1 MHTRIKSLMSALLLT
16 ASLGTAYAVYAA
28 GNVGE
33 QLTGFPKIYQKW
45 FEEAAAEFDV
55 PVELLQSIAYT
66 ETRWRPI
73 VPKGH
78 AKKNGEDFQ
87 EADWHE
93 GEMPP
98 AYGIM
103 GLRNDPHFGYS
114 LNQAA
119 ALIRE
124 MPVTLVTDTRSNIRG
139 AAALLAQY
147 GNRKNRNTPLE
158 QWEEAAAK
166 LSGIP
171 EREIAE
177 MQTYE
182 VFNAIKEGR
191 GNGRYKIKQREVD
204 LEKVY
209 GREKLR
215 TLAAS
220 RVVLEFNQKNMRMT
234 APDADPASPSR

>member
-1 MHTRIKSLMSALLLT
+1 MHTRIKSLVSALLLT

-28 GNVGE
+28 GNANE
-33 QLTGFPKIYQKW
+33 LTGFPKIYQKW

-147 GNRKNRNTPLE
+147 GNRKNRTTPLE
-158 QWEEAAAK
+158 QWEDAAAK

-191 GNGRYKIKQREVD
+191 GDKGYKIKQREVD

-209 GREKLR
+209 GRDKLR
-215 TLAAS
+215 TLSAS
-220 RVVLEFNQKNMRMT
+220 RVLLEYGQNKMRMT
-234 APDADPASPSR
+234 APDADPMSPSR